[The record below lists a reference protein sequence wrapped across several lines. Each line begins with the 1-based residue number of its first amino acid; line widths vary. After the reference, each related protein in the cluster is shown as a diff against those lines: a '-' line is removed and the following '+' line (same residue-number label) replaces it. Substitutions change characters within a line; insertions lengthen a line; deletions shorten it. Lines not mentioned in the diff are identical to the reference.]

1 MSQQLLQFAGPLLQG
16 FLALALVL
24 AAILLIKVD
33 RKLSAL
39 RSGQDGMARTAAEL
53 AQACASAE
61 AAVRALKTGEIEARE
76 GLDARL
82 EEARK
87 LAETLKF
94 LSTTARAL
102 NTEAES
108 AAARLPWKD
117 RQSSELPARPAQAEV
132 PLSALPRS
140 SRTRDYD
147 EAAGRNWGGLR

>member
-1 MSQQLLQFAGPLLQG
+1 MSQQLLQIAGPLLQG

-24 AAILLIKVD
+24 AALLLIKVD

-39 RSGQDGMARTAAEL
+39 RSGQDGMARTATEL
-53 AQACASAE
+53 AQACANAQ

-82 EEARK
+82 DEARK

-102 NTEAES
+102 NAEADS

-117 RQSSELPARPAQAEV
+117 RQDCDIPARPAQAET
-132 PLSALPRS
+132 PLSGLPRS